1 MRAGRLAAYCANF
14 VLFGA
19 SVVLIGAAVPEII
32 RDFNW
37 SYLETGAVLS
47 GGAIGYFL
55 STFFSGFLVQD
66 IGAKKTLVGGLI
78 LQGLGLLFIGQD
90 TGIWP
95 NLLAIILIGLGEGG
109 NEVATNFCLLQLE
122 KSGRSQLMNSVHAT
136 FTAGAILG
144 PLGVGF
150 LLEHNLPWQ
159 NAFQVLGLLSLGM
172 AYLFQRLSFT
182 DLQITSGP
190 VSIYQSLKLL
200 QHDGLLLT
208 LTLIIFLYVGA
219 EIGISNWIAEYF
231 IQTRGATPAQGAY
244 MVSVFWLGLLTG
256 RLLVAYGYRG
266 RRQAPLLAATSILA
280 TGGLVAALLADSS
293 WFSGLCFLLSGI
305 GFAAVYPVTVVM
317 AGQYFAKDQ
326 GLAIGTIATGGG
338 IGAFLF
344 PFAMSALAA
353 STGIGQA
360 FWFYVAISLAMT
372 LMAGLALRKDP
383 RTDAES

>member
-1 MRAGRLAAYCANF
+1 MQLQVHESRTLSRLLCHLRALWCQRGPHWR
-14 VLFGA
+14 
-19 SVVLIGAAVPEII
+19 
-32 RDFNW
+32 
-37 SYLETGAVLS
+37 
-47 GGAIGYFL
+47 GGAGNNPRFQLELSRDRRSTLL

-90 TGIWP
+90 TGVWP

-144 PLGVGF
+144 PPGVGF

-200 QHDGLLLT
+200 QRDGLLLT

-244 MVSVFWLGLLTG
+244 MVSVFWLGLLAG

-266 RRQAPLLAATSILA
+266 RRQ
-280 TGGLVAALLADSS
+280 
-293 WFSGLCFLLSGI
+293 LSGI
-305 GFAAVYPVTVVM
+305 GFAAVYPVTLVM

-326 GLAIGTIATGGG
+326 GLAIGAIATGGG

-344 PFAMSALAA
+344 PFAMSGLAA
-353 STGIGQA
+353 NTGIGQA